1 MGKNIH
7 EIPANQEVDPAKGF
21 EATFPAQQI
30 DELLL
35 EFDPKHSGPPVATLS
50 GGNGTTPKELHPRPQ
65 FGREGRF
72 AIQVGGPETWTNI
85 RVSLAPRGHKAKLV
99 AIKLIAKGA
108 T

>member
-1 MGKNIH
+1 MSKNIH
-7 EIPANQEVDPAKGF
+7 EIPANQEVDPTKAF
-21 EATFPAQQI
+21 EADFPSQKI

-35 EFDPKHSGPPVATLS
+35 EFDPKHSGPPLATLS
-50 GGNGTTPKELHPRPQ
+50 GGNGTAKELHPRPQ

-72 AIQVGGPETWTNI
+72 VIQIGGEETWTHI
-85 RVSLAPRGHKAKLV
+85 KVCLAPRGHKAKLV

>member
-1 MGKNIH
+1 MSGKNIH
-7 EIPANQEVDPAKGF
+7 EIAASMDLDPTKNF
-21 EATFPAQQI
+21 EATFPAQKI

-35 EFDPKHSGPPVATLS
+35 EFDPKHSGPPLVTLLGDAGATK
-50 GGNGTTPKELHPRPQ
+50 TLHPTPQ

-72 AIQVGGPETWTNI
+72 VAHLPGPETWTTI
-85 RVSLAPRGHKAKLV
+85 RVTLAPRGHKAKLV